1 MRHISEN
8 PNEWEKLIHL
18 RNSLQKLNR
27 LIGIRRSSFSL
38 EKYRS
43 ETEYRWYISQP
54 MGVVLW
60 DIYEELL
67 DEYVDCLPLNGIDF
81 TTDVSEVHTNLVKFI
96 SENNTAE

>member
-1 MRHISEN
+1 
-8 PNEWEKLIHL
+8 
-18 RNSLQKLNR
+18 
-27 LIGIRRSSFSL
+27 
-38 EKYRS
+38 
-43 ETEYRWYISQP
+43 